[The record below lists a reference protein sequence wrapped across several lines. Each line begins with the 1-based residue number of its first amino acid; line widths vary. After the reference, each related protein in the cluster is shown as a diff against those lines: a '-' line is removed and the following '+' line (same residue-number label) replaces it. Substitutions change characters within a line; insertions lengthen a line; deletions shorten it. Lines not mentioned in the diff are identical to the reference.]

1 MPYIHVTSFKEG
13 LDSRRAP
20 LTTTQGSMI
29 VAENGHITRGGEFEK
44 RKAFVPTFEL
54 PSGTFGLH
62 ATSSRLYTF
71 GVNTPSSMPNGITF
85 QSLVPPPGALS
96 EMVEVISTA
105 SFNGLPYVVARYAD
119 GNVYH
124 FYNGNRVTDWDN
136 IAPDVTS
143 LATLCSSVAEL
154 IDADPQVSAAHATVG
169 ATEVITITG
178 HDVNNDFAISAL
190 FTNDVY
196 SMTAA
201 TLDIVVAQP
210 ASPSN
215 VKIVE
220 LVFAPSS
227 AYEVNDRVS
236 VTING
241 RQYTLTGAASGTG
254 GPLLTYRGKLYTGL
268 QSLLYFSNIN
278 NPTDWSNEGAGFIN
292 ISNQTGGGEALTG
305 IAPYQS
311 FIAVMSRRTTQIW
324 SVDPDPVLNRLVQI
338 LSNVG
343 TIAPRSAIGFGE
355 VDVFFLGDS
364 GIRSLRARDSSNS
377 AISYDVGTAIDTLV
391 TKQMRSTTEQN
402 VIRSCGVIEPVEG
415 RYLLAIGD
423 TIFVYSLFPASGISA
438 WSTYKTGFNVDWFA
452 AQGNKLFARSGNTVY
467 LYGGSTGQQYD
478 DCGVKVELSLLDAG
492 RPPQKKTW
500 TSLDMIADGTWK
512 IEANFEPKTS
522 NFDLLGYI
530 TDQNI
535 SVPSFTMQG
544 EGTHL
549 SLKFTHKANE
559 YARLSAAICHF
570 QSGET
575 D

>member
-1 MPYIHVTSFKEG
+1 M
-13 LDSRRAP
+13 L
-20 LTTTQGSMI
+20 

-54 PSGTFGLH
+54 PPGTFGLH
-62 ATSSRLYTF
+62 ATSSKLYTF
-71 GVNTPSSMPNGITF
+71 GVNTPSSVPNGITF

-96 EMVEVISTA
+96 EMAEVISTA
-105 SFNGLPYVVARYAD
+105 SFNGLPYVVAKYAD

-124 FYNGNRVTDWDN
+124 FYNGTRVEEWDT
-136 IAPDVTS
+136 IAPEITS
-143 LATLCSSVAEL
+143 LATHCSAMAAL
-154 IDADPQVSAAHATVG
+154 IDADSEVSASYTLVG
-169 ATEVITITG
+169 LAKVITITG
-178 HDVNNDFAISAL
+178 NTHNDDYSISAVITNDFVGVIGV
-190 FTNDVY
+190 DVE
-196 SMTAA
+196 
-201 TLDIVVAQP
+201 IVVTQTAT
-210 ASPSN
+210 PSRA
-215 VKIVE
+215 KIVE
-220 LVFAPSS
+220 LRFTNEPGYNVS
-227 AYEVNDRVS
+227 DRIT
-236 VTING
+236 VTISG

-278 NPTDWSNEGAGFIN
+278 NPTDWSREGAGFIN
-292 ISNQTGGGEALTG
+292 ISNQTGGGETLTG
-305 IAPYQS
+305 LAPYQS
-311 FIAVMSRRTTQIW
+311 FIAVMSRRTIQIW
-324 SVDPDPVLNRLVQI
+324 SVDPDPSLNKLVQI

-343 TIAPRSAIGFGE
+343 TLAPRSAIGFGE

-391 TKQMRSTTEQN
+391 TKQMRNTSESN
-402 VIRSCGVIEPVEG
+402 VLRSCGVIEPVEG

-438 WSTYKTGFNVDWFA
+438 WSTYKPGFNVEWFA
-452 AQGNKLFARSGNTVY
+452 TQGDKLFARSGNTIY
-467 LYGGSTGQQYD
+467 TYGGSDGQQYD
-478 DCGVKVELSLLDAG
+478 DCEVSVDLSLLDAG

-535 SVPSFTMQG
+535 STPSFAMNG

-549 SLKFTHKANE
+549 SLKFRHQSSE

-570 QSGET
+570 RGGDS